1 MNDLTNGNKV
11 AIITAASQGMGAAC
25 ARTLVARGYNVV
37 LMARSERV
45 IQLAKAL
52 GGVGL
57 QGSVTETDDLKRVV
71 DLALATYG
79 RIDAVVNN
87 TGHAASG
94 ELLGLSDDDWHAA
107 LDLLL
112 LNVVRMSRLVTPV
125 FESQR
130 GGAMVNISTY
140 GAKEPTPGY
149 PISSAIRAA
158 LSSFTKLYATR
169 YAAAGIRMNN
179 VLPGFID
186 TFPVDEATCAMIP
199 MARAGRVEEIAETV
213 AFLLSSGSGYIT
225 GQDILVEGGLTH
237 AA

>member
-1 MNDLTNGNKV
+1 MSDLTRGNKV

-25 ARTLVARGYNVV
+25 ARTLAAQGYKVV
-37 LMARSERV
+37 LMARSER
-45 IQLAKAL
+45 IMPLAAEL
-52 GGVGL
+52 GGIGL
-57 QGSVTETDDLKRVV
+57 QGSVTEPDDLKRLV

-94 ELLGLSDDDWHAA
+94 ELLVLSDADWHAA

-125 FESQR
+125 FERQGS
-130 GGAMVNISTY
+130 GAMVNISTY

-186 TFPVDEATCAMIP
+186 SFPVDEATCAMIP
-199 MARAGRVEEIAETV
+199 MARAGRVDEIAQTV

>member
-1 MNDLTNGNKV
+1 MSDLTKDNKV

-25 ARTLVARGYNVV
+25 ARTLAGRGYKVV

-45 IQLAKAL
+45 IHLAKES

-57 QGSVTETDDLKRVV
+57 QGSVTETDDLKRLV
-71 DLALATYG
+71 DLALASYG

-94 ELLGLSDDDWHAA
+94 ELLVLGDEDWHDA

-125 FESQR
+125 FESQG

-140 GAKEPTPGY
+140 GAKEPSAGY

-186 TFPVDEATCAMIP
+186 SFPVDEATCATIP
-199 MARAGRVEEIAETV
+199 MARAGRVDEIAETV
-213 AFLLSSGSGYIT
+213 AFLLSLGSGYIT

>member
-1 MNDLTNGNKV
+1 MSDLTKDNKV
-11 AIITAASQGMGAAC
+11 AIITAASQGMGEAC
-25 ARTLVARGYNVV
+25 ARSLAARGYKVV

-45 IQLAKAL
+45 IQLAKEL
-52 GGVGL
+52 GGVGF
-57 QGSVTETDDLKRVV
+57 QGSVIETDDLKRLG
-71 DLALATYG
+71 DLALASYG

-94 ELLGLSDDDWHAA
+94 ELLVLGDEDWHAA

-125 FESQR
+125 FESQG

-186 TFPVDEATCAMIP
+186 SFPVDEATCAMIP
-199 MARAGRVEEIAETV
+199 MARAGRVDEIAETV

>member
-1 MNDLTNGNKV
+1 
-11 AIITAASQGMGAAC
+11 
-25 ARTLVARGYNVV
+25 
-37 LMARSERV
+37 
-45 IQLAKAL
+45 LAKDL

-57 QGSVTETDDLKRVV
+57 QGSVTETDDLKRLV
-71 DLALATYG
+71 DLALASYG

-94 ELLGLSDDDWHAA
+94 ELLVLSDEDWHAA

-112 LNVVRMSRLVTPV
+112 LNVVRMSRLVTPI
-125 FESQR
+125 FESQG

-158 LSSFTKLYATR
+158 LSSFTKLYSTR

-186 TFPVDEATCAMIP
+186 SFPVDEATCALIP

-213 AFLLSSGSGYIT
+213 VFLLSNGGGYIT

-237 AA
+237 RA

>member
-1 MNDLTNGNKV
+1 MTSQANKKV

-25 ARTLVARGYNVV
+25 ASLLATRGYQVV
-37 LMARSERV
+37 LMARSENTL
-45 IQLAKAL
+45 QLAKAL
-52 GGVGL
+52 GGHGM
-57 QGSVTETDDLKRVV
+57 QGSVTNADDLARLV
-71 DLALATYG
+71 DLAMTSYG
-79 RIDAVVNN
+79 RVDAVVNS

-94 ELLGLSDDDWHAA
+94 ELLALSDAAWHEA

-112 LNVVRMSRLVTPV
+112 LNVVRMSRLVTPI
-125 FESQR
+125 FERQG
-130 GGAMVNISTY
+130 GGAIVNISTY

-169 YAAAGIRMNN
+169 YAAQGIRMNN

-237 AA
+237 GL

>member
-25 ARTLVARGYNVV
+25 ARTLAARGYNVV

>member
-1 MNDLTNGNKV
+1 MSDLTKGNKV

-25 ARTLVARGYNVV
+25 ARTLATQGYKVV

-45 IQLAKAL
+45 IHLANEL

-57 QGSVTETDDLKRVV
+57 QGSVTETEDLKRLV
-71 DLALATYG
+71 DLALTSYG

-94 ELLGLSDDDWHAA
+94 ELLALGDDDWHAA

-125 FESQR
+125 FERQG

-186 TFPVDEATCAMIP
+186 SFPVDEATCAMIP
-199 MARAGRVEEIAETV
+199 MARAGRVDEIAETV

>member
-1 MNDLTNGNKV
+1 MSEQTRV
-11 AIITAASQGMGAAC
+11 AIVTAASQGMGAAC
-25 ARTLVARGYNVV
+25 ARTLAARGYRLV
-37 LMARSERV
+37 LMSRSDGAVR
-45 IQLAKAL
+45 LAAEL

-57 QGSVTETDDLKRVV
+57 QGSVTETADLACLV
-71 DLALATYG
+71 DLALSTHG

-87 TGHAASG
+87 TGHAATG
-94 ELLGLSDDDWHAA
+94 ELLALSDADWHAA

-125 FESQR
+125 FERQ
-130 GGAMVNISTY
+130 GQGAAVNISTY
-140 GAKEPTPGY
+140 GAREPSPGY
-149 PISSAIRAA
+149 PISSAIRSA

-186 TFPVDEATCAMIP
+186 SYPVDEPARALIP
-199 MARAGRVEEIAETV
+199 MARAGRVGEIAETV
-213 AFLLSSGSGYIT
+213 AFLLSAGGGYIT

>member
-25 ARTLVARGYNVV
+25 ARTLAARGYNVV

-94 ELLGLSDDDWHAA
+94 ELLGLSDGDWHAA

>member
-25 ARTLVARGYNVV
+25 ARTLAARGYNVV

-237 AA
+237 TA

>member
-1 MNDLTNGNKV
+1 MSEQTRGNKV

-25 ARTLVARGYNVV
+25 ARTLAARGYKVA

-45 IQLAKAL
+45 IHLAKEL

-57 QGSVTETDDLKRVV
+57 QGSVTEPDDLKRLV

-94 ELLGLSDDDWHAA
+94 ELLVLSDDDWHAA

-125 FESQR
+125 FERQGS
-130 GGAMVNISTY
+130 GAMVNISTY

-158 LSSFTKLYATR
+158 LSSFAKLYATR

-186 TFPVDEATCAMIP
+186 SFPVDEATCATIP
-199 MARAGRVEEIAETV
+199 MARAGRVDEIAETV

>member
-1 MNDLTNGNKV
+1 MTSLTDKKV

-25 ARTLVARGYNVV
+25 ASLLATRGYQVV
-37 LMARSERV
+37 LMARSETTL
-45 IQLAKAL
+45 QLAKAL
-52 GGVGL
+52 GGKGM
-57 QGSVTETDDLKRVV
+57 QGSVTDAADLARLV
-71 DLALATYG
+71 DLAMTSYG
-79 RIDAVVNN
+79 RVDAVVNS

-94 ELLGLSDDDWHAA
+94 ELLALSDDAWHAA

-112 LNVVRMSRLVTPV
+112 LNVVRMSRLVTPI
-125 FESQR
+125 FERQG

-169 YAAAGIRMNN
+169 YAAQGIRMNN

-225 GQDILVEGGLTH
+225 GQDILVEGGLTRGI
-237 AA
+237 

>member
-1 MNDLTNGNKV
+1 MNNPANKKV

-25 ARTLVARGYNVV
+25 ASLLATRGYQVV
-37 LMARSERV
+37 LMARSENTL
-45 IQLAKAL
+45 QLAKAL
-52 GGVGL
+52 GGHGM
-57 QGSVTETDDLKRVV
+57 QGSVTNADDLARLV
-71 DLALATYG
+71 DLAMTSYG
-79 RIDAVVNN
+79 RVDAVVNS

-94 ELLGLSDDDWHAA
+94 ELLALSDAAWHEA

-112 LNVVRMSRLVTPV
+112 LNVVRMSRLVTPI
-125 FESQR
+125 FERQG
-130 GGAMVNISTY
+130 GGAIVNISTY

-169 YAAAGIRMNN
+169 YAAQGIRMNN

-186 TFPVDEATCAMIP
+186 TYPVDEATCAMIP

-237 AA
+237 GI